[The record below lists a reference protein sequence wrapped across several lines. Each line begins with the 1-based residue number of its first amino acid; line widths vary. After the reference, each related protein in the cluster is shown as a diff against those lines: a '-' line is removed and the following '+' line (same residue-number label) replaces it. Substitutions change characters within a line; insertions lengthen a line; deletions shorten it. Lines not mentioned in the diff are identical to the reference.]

1 MRKIRASLLF
11 GSVMLLAACGNGETE
26 EAADEQAAEST
37 EEVAEAA
44 ELNVVATTTM
54 MADLMEVI
62 GGERVEVTG
71 LMGPGIDPHDYQ
83 PSTSDVNAMT
93 EADIVAYNGLMLE
106 ERFVEVFDQLEQQ
119 GVFTITAEDAMDTSV
134 LLDPEEDEEDLEYD
148 PHIWFSVAHWETVTE
163 HVADRLSE
171 KEPESEDY
179 FRENAENYLDE
190 LADLRE
196 YIEERIEEVPEQ
208 SRYLV
213 TAHDAF
219 QYFGEEFGFEVLGLQ
234 GLNPQTEAGTADIS
248 SLADFLADN
257 EINAVFVETS
267 VSPRGI
273 EALIEAAA
281 SRGHEVEN
289 AGELYSDALGS
300 PEDGTDTY
308 IEMFRANI
316 DTIVDGLAD

>member
-1 MRKIRASLLF
+1 MRSGKLVGIIAGAIF
-11 GSVMLLAACGNGETE
+11 TTACGAAEDTATE
-26 EAADEQAAEST
+26 EISEDNQ
-37 EEVAEAA
+37 
-44 ELNVVATTTM
+44 LNVVATTSM
-54 MADLMEVI
+54 MADLMEIV
-62 GGERVEVTG
+62 GGENVDVTG

-106 ERFVEVFDQLEQQ
+106 EKFVEVFEQLEEQ
-119 GVFTITAEDAMDTSV
+119 GVFTIIAEDALDESG

-148 PHIWFSVAHWETVTE
+148 PHIWFSITHWETVTE
-163 HVADRLSE
+163 HVADQLSE
-171 KEPESEDY
+171 KDPDNEEYYQD
-179 FRENAENYLDE
+179 NAQGYLAELDE
-190 LADLRE
+190 LRE
-196 YIEERIEEVPEQ
+196 YVEGRIEEVPEQ

-219 QYFGEEFGFEVLGLQ
+219 QYFGEEFGFEVVGLQ

-248 SLADFLADN
+248 QLADFLGEN
-257 EINAVFVETS
+257 EINAVFVESS

-273 EALIEAAA
+273 EALIEAAN

-300 PEDGTDTY
+300 EEDGTDTY
-308 IEMFRANI
+308 LEMYRSNV
-316 DTIVDGLAD
+316 DTIVDGLAN